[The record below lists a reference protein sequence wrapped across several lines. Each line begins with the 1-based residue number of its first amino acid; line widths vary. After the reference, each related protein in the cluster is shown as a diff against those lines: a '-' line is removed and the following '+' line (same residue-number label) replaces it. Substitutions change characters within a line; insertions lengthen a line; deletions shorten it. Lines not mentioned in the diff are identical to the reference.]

1 MTLRGRLITLAV
13 IVVVVLGGSVVVL
26 LRSRTANCTVVAPR
40 PSLGPALRALGD
52 FDQSYDPANVAAL
65 EDAAARAA
73 AALHPD
79 LIGTTAEA
87 PVAVAATEPGS
98 PDALVVPLRSHT
110 LATGPPPLAG
120 LVAFLRDCQGNA
132 YFATVEDDAAT
143 LPFTPVPTGH
153 ARAGRGA
160 TGLFR
165 AAARLCELTA
175 DTPVADGADAGAV
188 ASRALS
194 PRRGLRPSPGT

>member
-26 LRSRTANCTVVAPR
+26 LRSRTADCTVVAPR

-65 EDAAARAA
+65 EDAAGRAA

-132 YFATVEDDAAT
+132 YFAIVEDDAST
-143 LPFTPVPTGH
+143 LPFTQFPPVT
-153 ARAGRGA
+153 REQ
-160 TGLFR
+160 
-165 AAARLCELTA
+165 AAAQLGSSALRLAYVSSPLTPQWL
-175 DTPVADGADAGAV
+175 TPQMPARSLPA
-188 ASRALS
+188 R
-194 PRRGLRPSPGT
+194 

>member
-13 IVVVVLGGSVVVL
+13 IVVMILGGSVVVL
-26 LRSRTANCTVVAPR
+26 LRSRTADCTVVAPR
-40 PSLGPALRALGD
+40 PSLSPALRALGD

-65 EDAAARAA
+65 EDAAGRAA

-79 LIGTTAEA
+79 LIGSTAEA

-110 LATGPPPLAG
+110 SATGPPPLAG

-143 LPFTPVPTGH
+143 LTLTQFPPVT
-153 ARAGRGA
+153 REQ
-160 TGLFR
+160 
-165 AAARLCELTA
+165 AAAQLGSSALRLVYVSSPLTPQWLTTQVPA
-175 DTPVADGADAGAV
+175 RSLPA
-188 ASRALS
+188 R
-194 PRRGLRPSPGT
+194 

>member
-26 LRSRTANCTVVAPR
+26 LRSRTADCTVVAPR

-52 FDQSYDPANVAAL
+52 FDQSYDPANISAI
-65 EDAAARAA
+65 EDAAGRAA

-79 LIGTTAEA
+79 LIGSTAEA

-110 LATGPPPLAG
+110 PATGPPPLAG

-143 LPFTPVPTGH
+143 LTLTQFPPVT
-153 ARAGRGA
+153 RAQ
-160 TGLFR
+160 
-165 AAARLCELTA
+165 AAAQLGSSALRLAYVSSPLTPQWLTTQMPA
-175 DTPVADGADAGAV
+175 RSLPA
-188 ASRALS
+188 R
-194 PRRGLRPSPGT
+194 